1 MKKFFTLRNIVL
13 CCGALFLLV
22 AFILSFVAS
31 LKLTSHGI
39 VTEVKFIVWGAN
51 KFVIDGQ
58 ERPISD
64 FAGADKVGPAVLPFI
79 GALLMILAA
88 VGAIL
93 VALLVKKPWAKWVVV
108 GLAVLAIA
116 GGVFQFFAYDQT
128 IRAVVHAM
136 AKENHITDPEQI
148 KETIEE
154 MKELYK
160 EFDPKTTVNVL
171 MGVFGIVGGLALC
184 GSQFLPEKK

>member
-22 AFILSFVAS
+22 AFILGFVAS
-31 LKLTSHGI
+31 LKLTYSGM
-39 VTEVKFIVWGAN
+39 VAEVKNIVWGAN
-51 KFVIDGQ
+51 KLFVDGQ

-64 FAGADKVGPAVLPFI
+64 FAGVDKVGPAVLPFI

-88 VGAIL
+88 VGAVL

-128 IRAVVHAM
+128 VRAIVHAL
-136 AKENHITDPEQI
+136 AKEAHVTDKEQI
-148 KETIEE
+148 KEMIEQ
-154 MKELYK
+154 MKEAYK
-160 EFDPKTTVNVL
+160 DFDPKTTVNIL